1 MQSCAVTCNLFLSH
15 GACVRCDLGLQQRLR
30 TQQMLGGGK
39 FWHQLTPRVGL
50 LRPGILCFSNIPAL
64 SNNIEA
70 QEKDVKN
77 ILVIKEGAS
86 ED

>member
-1 MQSCAVTCNLFLSH
+1 
-15 GACVRCDLGLQQRLR
+15 
-30 TQQMLGGGK
+30 MLGGGK